1 MAQAE
6 RLAARQ
12 GRTADELAADALKR
26 YIAHEWLNKLDREG
40 QERWRR
46 PGMKSE
52 EEVER
57 EADRAIAES
66 RNEQRCQECITS
78 RSIPISKS
86 QQWSSAARQY
96 GCATWRSTGKSK
108 SPFRSQSS
116 MKRGRYCA
124 TSSDGPRKGWRKPRN
139 GFAASPSLYAAWVLG
154 RTVRSISFCF
164 ACRATRS
171 S

>member
-1 MAQAE
+1 MATTDNNIRVPDHLMAQAE
-6 RLAARQ
+6 RSAARQ

-66 RNEQRCQECITS
+66 RNEQRCQ
-78 RSIPISKS
+78 
-86 QQWSSAARQY
+86 
-96 GCATWRSTGKSK
+96 
-108 SPFRSQSS
+108 
-116 MKRGRYCA
+116 
-124 TSSDGPRKGWRKPRN
+124 
-139 GFAASPSLYAAWVLG
+139 
-154 RTVRSISFCF
+154 
-164 ACRATRS
+164 
-171 S
+171 